1 METKIIFGLISALII
16 LIWFY
21 GRALKALLELKFS
34 KRSLA
39 SRYGKT
45 IEQFLPFLDN
55 LPFEPENFR
64 FLGNPIDG
72 VAFEEDKIILVEF
85 KTADSKLS
93 AVQEE
98 IKELVEQKKVEFREI
113 RLD

>member
-1 METKIIFGLISALII
+1 MELKIIFGLFIALII
-16 LIWFY
+16 LIWLY
-21 GRALKALLELKFS
+21 WRALKALLELKFS
-34 KRSLA
+34 KRSLS

-45 IEQFLPFLDN
+45 IEQFLPFLEK

-72 VAFEEDKIILVEF
+72 VAFEEDRIILVEF

-93 AVQEE
+93 FTQEK
-98 IKELVEQKKVEFREI
+98 IKELAERKKVEFREI

>member
-1 METKIIFGLISALII
+1 MESKIIFGLVIGLII
-16 LIWFY
+16 LIWLY
-21 GRALKALLELKFS
+21 VRAIKAIFGLKFS
-34 KRSLA
+34 KRSLS

-45 IEQFLPFLDN
+45 VEQFLPFLKD
-55 LPFEPENFR
+55 LPFEPDNFR

-93 AVQEE
+93 QRQEE
-98 IKELVEQKKVEFREI
+98 IKDLVNRKKVEFREI